1 MTDNYKYFNKYKRR
15 KIKGK
20 AARANLGIDINVNI
34 YTRYIYIYIYIY
46 IYTHKKIIH
55 IDITF
60 YLTSTFVHNTFTVFI
75 IHYLCIILNI
85 LLSNK

>member
-46 IYTHKKIIH
+46 TQKKIIH